1 MPSVK
6 SMIPVS
12 SLSRLTSDE
21 GLRGY
26 FDFESSFGM
35 GFLLK
40 KVAMDPCLAAILGS
54 DWDSVVYNLG
64 SVDPSLI
71 SDI

>member
-1 MPSVK
+1 
-6 SMIPVS
+6 MIPVPP
-12 SLSRLTSDE
+12 LSRLTTDG
-21 GLRGY
+21 GLRGD
-26 FDFESSFGM
+26 FDFDFGSIFGV

-40 KVAMDPCLAAILGS
+40 KLAMDPCLAAILGS

-64 SVDPSLI
+64 SVVPSLI